1 VGDRLKPRFTHLLAL
16 FVGPA
21 TLGCTVDVHVIH
33 DGGGDDEQSETEQP
47 GDDGTDGT
55 DDGDPIPDL
64 PDDPEPEPQA
74 LCQVPSG
81 ALDGHLPCLMEPP
94 SETIAPAIAWTWTG
108 PNGEDSVLT
117 TPLVANLDDDNG
129 DGFVDLCDTPE
140 LVVAAVDL
148 PPGKTDVWPAGHLH
162 VIAGD
167 GSSSFAIS
175 TPIDAAINPALG
187 DLDGDGVAE
196 LVALQA
202 AAPNSPYAIS
212 DRRLVAFSA
221 SGELLWTGEHW
232 QASRG
237 GGALAIAD
245 LDGDGSPE
253 LLAPEYVAT
262 ADGALA
268 WLIPDPP
275 LANSMPVAVDL
286 DLDGELEVLFGA
298 SAYSA
303 SGAWLFTAPAIPQ
316 NRGSVAV
323 ANFDDDPYPEL
334 YVQYEGT
341 HGIFEH
347 DGSFKTEC
355 PTAMVDIVGVGGYP
369 VAIHDLDGDG
379 HAELVFGLQDSFH
392 VLSVANDLCELRWSK
407 KVDTNVGSSSGTVFD
422 LLGDGGAEAIY
433 ADRSRVQL
441 FSSEGELL
449 FMTSRSARE
458 SITNPIVA
466 DIDGDG
472 AAEIVIASSE
482 PVLDD
487 VDAVPPTPT
496 LLVLAN
502 ADDRFA
508 PARRVWNQHTYHHSN
523 VREDGR
529 VPQEAPHWWSE
540 NSFRAN
546 SRIKSGDSCIPPTLQ
561 SLSP

>member
-1 VGDRLKPRFTHLLAL
+1 MLRRFTNALAL
-16 FVGPA
+16 MVA
-21 TLGCTVDVHVIH
+21 SAALGCTVDVRVIH
-33 DGGGDDEQSETEQP
+33 DAESGADDSQLDDEDESDTSGNDET
-47 GDDGTDGT
+47 
-55 DDGDPIPDL
+55 DPKDPDQ
-64 PDDPEPEPQA
+64 PDDPDPEPHA

-81 ALDGHLPCLMEPP
+81 ELDGHLPCLLEPTSATISP
-94 SETIAPAIAWTWTG
+94 SIAWTWTG

-117 TPLVANLDDDNG
+117 TPLLANLDDDNQ
-129 DGFVDLCDTPE
+129 DGFVDLCDTPD
-140 LVVAAVDL
+140 LVVAAVNL

-167 GSSSFAIS
+167 GSGSFRID

-221 SGELLWTGEHW
+221 SGELLWTGQHW

-237 GGALAIAD
+237 GGAIAIAD

-253 LLAPEYVAT
+253 ILAPEYVAT
-262 ADGALA
+262 ADGEVA
-268 WLIPDPP
+268 WLIPNPP
-275 LANSMPVAVDL
+275 LAYSMPVAVDL
-286 DLDGELEVLFGA
+286 DLDGELEVLFGG

-303 SGAWLFTAPAIPQ
+303 DGALLFTVATLPQ

-334 YVQYEGT
+334 YVQFEGA

-355 PTAMVDIVGVGGYP
+355 PTAMVDLVGVGGYP

-379 HAELVFGLQDSFH
+379 HAELLFGLQDSFH
-392 VLSVANDLCELRWSK
+392 VLSVEADLCSLRWSR
-407 KVDTNVGSSSGTVFD
+407 KVDTNLGSSSGTVFD
-422 LLGDGGAEAIY
+422 LLGDGRAEAVY

-441 FSSEGELL
+441 FSSTGELL
-449 FMTSRSARE
+449 FVTPRSARE
-458 SITNPIVA
+458 SIANPIVA
-466 DIDGDG
+466 DVDGDG

-482 PVLDD
+482 PVLGD

-496 LLVLAN
+496 LLVLEN

-508 PARRVWNQHTYHHSN
+508 SARRVWNQHTYHHSN

-529 VPQEAPHWWSE
+529 VPVEAPHWWSE

-546 SRIKSGDSCIPPTLQ
+546 SRIKTGDSCIPPTLQ
-561 SLSP
+561 SLGP